1 MSLNRPQETP
11 ARSIEDTQPRALAA
25 DGFHEFEAVV
35 ENLEEMIV
43 VVDRNYRY
51 RMANRAYLKFR
62 AAQREEVIGR
72 HASEVV
78 SPQIFNTVIK
88 PKLDECFQNH
98 IVKFEMTH
106 NYSHLGER
114 NLSIS
119 YFPII
124 GSEGVEGVASILEDV
139 TDLKRAQDSIR
150 RERDCAQRYL
160 NVLDVI
166 LLGLD
171 LEGHITLVNR
181 KGCATLG
188 REEHELLG
196 QNWFDTCL
204 PPETRQEVRT
214 CFQNFLAGDTASIEC
229 PVLTKSGEERIIGW
243 RSSLV
248 RDDQG
253 RVTGTLSSG
262 EDITERKKFESVFR
276 HLSGR
281 LLQAQDEERR
291 KVAREL
297 HDGIGSY
304 IGGLSLVLGQIRTFL
319 DDTNPQHRRAIAEC
333 RELIQAAGS
342 EIRSIAYL
350 LHPPMIE
357 VMGLQ
362 GALEWLVRGF
372 SSRSG
377 IGISLQLAPDLGRLK
392 PETELALFRVTQ
404 EALSNV
410 HRHSGSSTAALRL
423 YREAETVVLEVV
435 DQGCGMHPRSFE
447 SVPEF
452 TVGISGMRERVEDLG
467 GTLTVESVA
476 GEGCSVRAAL
486 PLHGGCVNVAKARA
500 AGHC

>member
-1 MSLNRPQETP
+1 MSSNNPLTAP
-11 ARSIEDTQPRALAA
+11 AESSERIHPRASAA
-25 DGFHEFEAVV
+25 DRFREFEAVL
-35 ENLEEMIV
+35 ENLGEMIV
-43 VVDRNYRY
+43 VVDRDYRY

-62 AAQREEVIGR
+62 DVQRDEVIGH
-72 HASEVV
+72 HASEVI
-78 SPQIFNTVIK
+78 SPQIFDTIIK
-88 PKLDECFQNH
+88 PKLDECFRNH
-98 IVKFEMTH
+98 IVKFELTH
-106 NYSHLGER
+106 TYSHLGER
-114 NLSIS
+114 NLFIS
-119 YFPII
+119 YFPIL
-124 GSEGVEGVASILEDV
+124 GSDGVEGVASVLEDV

-171 LEGHITLVNR
+171 LEGRITLINR

-204 PPETRQEVRT
+204 PPGTRQEVRT

-229 PVLTKSGEERIIGW
+229 PVLTNSGEERMIGW
-243 RSSLV
+243 RPSLV

-291 KVAREL
+291 NVAREL

-304 IGGLSLVLGQIRTFL
+304 ISGLSLALGQIRTFL
-319 DDTNPQHRRAIAEC
+319 DDSNPDHCRAIAEC

-377 IGISLQLAPDLGRLK
+377 IGISLQVAPDLGRLK
-392 PETELALFRVTQ
+392 PETELALFRVSQ

-423 YREAETVVLEVV
+423 YREAEMVVLEVT

-447 SVPEF
+447 SSPEF

-486 PLHGGCVNVAKARA
+486 PLRSECLIAPRARA
-500 AGHC
+500 ATQC